1 MWADIIR
8 DLLAGMEGEWPA
20 DESTGARYPCCL
32 CEHPPGT
39 QAICTDSGPA
49 HTHHDTVDLLG
60 AAVVFDYQGW
70 TKSVRLSGWEVAQV
84 RSHPS
89 GKLTV
94 AVLGAGRRA
103 AADGTRDAWLQA
115 CMDLWGYTEPAG
127 WSAGVEALAD
137 RIEQRRIA

>member
-8 DLLAGMEGEWPA
+8 DLLVGMEGEWPA
-20 DESTGARYPCCL
+20 DENTGVRYPCCL

-60 AAVVFDYQGW
+60 AAVVCDYQGW
-70 TKSVRLSGWEVAQV
+70 TQTVRLSGWEVAQV

-89 GKLTV
+89 GQLTV
-94 AVLGAGRRA
+94 AVLGAGSVPTAEARWL
-103 AADGTRDAWLQA
+103 DDALT
-115 CMDLWGYTEPAG
+115 LWGYTAPTG
-127 WSAGVEALAD
+127 WDAEVDAIAD
-137 RIEQRRIA
+137 RFERRAS